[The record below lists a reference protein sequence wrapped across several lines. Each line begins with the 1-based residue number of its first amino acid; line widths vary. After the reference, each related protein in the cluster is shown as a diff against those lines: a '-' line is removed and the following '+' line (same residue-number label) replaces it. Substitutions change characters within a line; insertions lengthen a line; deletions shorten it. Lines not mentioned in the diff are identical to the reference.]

1 MQVVALGVRD
11 RAYENARGHEAV
23 KLGAVTLGS
32 VKLRAATFEVA
43 KFEVVRKPWQRQD
56 AIPHV

>member
-23 KLGAVTLGS
+23 KL
-32 VKLRAATFEVA
+32 AAEVA
-43 KFEVVRKPWQRQD
+43 SREVESCEVENPTFVNREVQ
-56 AIPHV
+56 A

>member
-23 KLGAVTLGS
+23 KL
-32 VKLRAATFEVA
+32 RAATFEVAKFEVA